1 MASSCLNQSRDDRR
15 NKTRPQNKP
24 SDHPTHQSGRQEQ
37 KHTWVTGKYIPRGE
51 RDVTRL
57 RNPTEDKR
65 AFRRMLTSAERL
77 LKLEQNAKTT
87 FLQYESSLFHVN
99 SSKLDL

>member
-24 SDHPTHQSGRQEQ
+24 SDHPTHQSGRPEQ

-57 RNPTEDKR
+57 RNPTKDKR
-65 AFRRMLTSAERL
+65 AFRRMLTSAKRL

-87 FLQYESSLFHVN
+87 FLQHESSLFHVN
-99 SSKLDL
+99 SSKLDF